1 MCRTGLGSTG
11 LYSIGNLNF
20 SVFLAFDWLRNQ
32 IHCWTITNNN
42 DLFIYYK
49 HVFDHIIRWN
59 SLYTVMN
66 AMSINTALFYGCSG
80 SSM

>member
-11 LYSIGNLNF
+11 LYSIGNLNC

-49 HVFDHIIRWN
+49 HVFI
-59 SLYTVMN
+59 T
-66 AMSINTALFYGCSG
+66 
-80 SSM
+80 